1 MISEVV
7 QVRQGFEEFT
17 KQLQTLPETDMH
29 APVLRQAT
37 SLESVAIPQGKNTKR
52 TKSNASL
59 YIPLDRQCTT
69 VDPTVFSGKGY
80 ENMKIVRHRTTDF
93 DLWSIVPKKKSTPK
107 VKVVPENTPLN
118 QSRPLSEISACEIA
132 KRERKRFPIL
142 GPTRQQTEIYF
153 KDKSKE

>member
-7 QVRQGFEEFT
+7 QVRQGFGEFT
-17 KQLQTLPETDMH
+17 KQMQTLPETDMYV
-29 APVLRQAT
+29 PVRRQAT
-37 SLESVAIPQGKNTKR
+37 SLESVAIPPGKNMKR
-52 TKSNASL
+52 TKSNTTL

-93 DLWSIVPKKKSTPK
+93 DVWSIVPEKKSTPK
-107 VKVVPENTPLN
+107 AKVVPENTPLN
-118 QSRPLSEISACEIA
+118 RSRPLSEISAYEIA
-132 KRERKRFPIL
+132 KREKKKFPIL
-142 GPTRQQTEIYF
+142 GPTRQQTEVYF

>member
-7 QVRQGFEEFT
+7 QVRQAFGEFT

-29 APVLRQAT
+29 VPVLRQAT
-37 SLESVAIPQGKNTKR
+37 SLESVAIPQGKNMKR
-52 TKSNASL
+52 PKGNASL

-93 DLWSIVPKKKSTPK
+93 DVWSIVPDKKSTPK
-107 VKVVPENTPLN
+107 VKVVPENSPLN
-118 QSRPLSEISACEIA
+118 RSRPLSVISAYKLA
-132 KRERKRFPIL
+132 NRERKKFPIL